1 VKQHCP
7 KRVRARVRLL
17 AVRTADHLARTQQY
31 DAAAAILENYLTV
44 HGPEAEIMRRLGA
57 VRLRQGRARDA
68 ALLLERAL
76 ARHFECNGAK
86 RERAACSM
94 PGQADEAVTLSA

>member
-1 VKQHCP
+1 MTQHCP

-31 DAAAAILENYLTV
+31 DAAAAILENYLSI
-44 HGPEAEIMRRLGA
+44 HGPEAEILRRLGA
-57 VRLRQGRARDA
+57 VRLRQGRPRDA

-76 ARHFECNGAK
+76 ARHFECHRGK
-86 RERAACSM
+86 REDVAHPAAG
-94 PGQADEAVTLSA
+94 PDEAISLSA